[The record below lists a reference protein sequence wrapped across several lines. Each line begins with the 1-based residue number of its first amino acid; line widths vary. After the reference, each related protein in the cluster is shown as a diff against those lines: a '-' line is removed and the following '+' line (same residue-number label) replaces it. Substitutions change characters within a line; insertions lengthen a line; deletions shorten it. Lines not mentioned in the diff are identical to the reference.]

1 MCNQYNVKDVS
12 KKKDETKIH
21 IIPFFYLIGYN
32 SFLKF
37 YVKNHKKFF
46 PHVKPLHRQKEI
58 LSYV

>member
-46 PHVKPLHRQKEI
+46 PHNASNAYQR
-58 LSYV
+58 Y